1 MPALMLAI
9 LAAACLAAEG
19 GDASRPATPRSLCT
33 HQRQKHLCRDCGGS
47 SICEHD
53 RRRSRCRECGRSS
66 IICEHDRERSKCR
79 ECDGSSI
86 CEHKRMR
93 SRCRECGGSSICE
106 HDRQRSSCRECAK
119 HPCSVLL
126 DQAGVGFVHDKAMLE
141 RDAACP
147 GARCRPDF
155 QVKHDAQGLV
165 DIWVEVDEH
174 QHRERVCELNRLNEM
189 LISRKWQMR
198 PLVVVRLNVDAFE
211 TGFKPS
217 SEPFPKQ
224 ERHAILLRE
233 LKHHTDDARLLAGIS
248 PAGGDLVPS
257 AAPHAGN
264 PEEACSSARD
274 AVGTSP
280 EVYKVHL
287 SDKAEGALLKVVRI
301 CFDCE
306 CTDQTLCNF
315 VHSKSYQDQESIA
328 RDMETEGT

>member
-1 MPALMLAI
+1 MREPATTRALRGKGIDLTPHIAN
-9 LAAACLAAEG
+9 LRLLLEPTGTKAAAHAPTG
-19 GDASRPATPRSLCT
+19 F
-33 HQRQKHLCRDCGGS
+33 K
-47 SICEHD
+47 
-53 RRRSRCRECGRSS
+53 RRKEMQV
-66 IICEHDRERSKCR
+66 K
-79 ECDGSSI
+79 
-86 CEHKRMR
+86 
-93 SRCRECGGSSICE
+93 
-106 HDRQRSSCRECAK
+106 A
-119 HPCSVLL
+119 LL

-274 AVGTSP
+274 AVGTNP

-287 SDKAEGALLKVVRI
+287 IDKAEGALLKVVRI